1 MVRCRQDV
9 SREKGHLGSK
19 GEFPGGICSL
29 SSIIC
34 FGNTWVGSWGGIYE
48 DYFREFNTQSI
59 LGNISYLE
67 PTGRGRFLYRGCP
80 LKDADR
86 PRGASGGSLIL
97 DTWTLS
103 SSLWLLSPLT
113 LMPPHPQTPVR
124 PPGVGYQLWV
134 FVGVCASIVSVN
146 SRTIHP
152 PNACSP
158 NSGKHIPL
166 ATTHPF
172 L

>member
-1 MVRCRQDV
+1 MSQGKRDTWGLKESSLVVFARFPQL
-9 SREKGHLGSK
+9 SALEIPGWGH
-19 GEFPGGICSL
+19 E
-29 SSIIC
+29 
-34 FGNTWVGSWGGIYE
+34 VAYE
-48 DYFREFNTQSI
+48 DYFQFREFNTQSI

-113 LMPPHPQTPVR
+113 LVPPHPQTPVR